1 MPQLLCRVGWYPP
14 TEPRAGSAEY
24 EARRVAKSNKQ
35 ISSNVI
41 GEGAFDEGAD
51 RAQFTALWVYTE
63 YVRTRRHIGQAGGC
77 CAHAPSDRWR

>member
-1 MPQLLCRVGWYPP
+1 MPCRVVSAQP
-14 TEPRAGSAEY
+14 TRASAEY